1 MHKQSLT
8 VQRLKEVLH
17 YDPRSGVFTWASS
30 AGKGQPRSRVGQPAG
45 RLNEDGYL
53 RVGIDG
59 VRYLAHRLAWLYMT
73 GAWPQLMV
81 DHKNGVKHD
90 NRWRNLREADHSAN
104 GQNVHRAKGGNPLP
118 GAYWRPKRGRWEAQ
132 LRINGVHRHLGYF
145 STAKKAHAAYVKAKR
160 EHHPFNTL

>member
-1 MHKQSLT
+1 MHKESLT
-8 VQRLKEVLH
+8 QQSLKEVLH
-17 YDPRSGVFTWASS
+17 YDPRTGAFVWVSASGR
-30 AGKGQPRSRVGQPAG
+30 GQPRKRVGQRAEKAKG
-45 RLNEDGYL
+45 DGYL
-53 RVGIDG
+53 RISIDG

-73 GAWPQLMV
+73 GVWPQAMV
-81 DHKNGVKHD
+81 DHKNGVKTD
-90 NRWRNLREADHSAN
+90 NRWRNLREANHSTN
-104 GQNVHRAKGGNPLP
+104 GQNVHRAKGTNPLP